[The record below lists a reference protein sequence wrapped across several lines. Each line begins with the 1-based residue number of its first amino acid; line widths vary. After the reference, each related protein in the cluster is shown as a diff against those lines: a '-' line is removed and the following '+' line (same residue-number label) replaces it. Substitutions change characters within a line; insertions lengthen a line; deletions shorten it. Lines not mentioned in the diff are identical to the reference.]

1 MNKFIIEDNFLVLK
15 KSINMS
21 KKDQNG
27 NCREYGSISLYC
39 PSTDE
44 FQRILIYENYKEILS
59 KYETNRVFKMKLQ
72 VNIVTKDG
80 KSATY
85 IKIL

>member
-1 MNKFIIEDNFLVLK
+1 MNKFIIEDNLLVLK
-15 KSINMS
+15 KSINTT
-21 KKDQNG
+21 KKDASE

-39 PSTDE
+39 PDTDE

-59 KYETNRVFKMKLQ
+59 RYETNKISKMKLQ